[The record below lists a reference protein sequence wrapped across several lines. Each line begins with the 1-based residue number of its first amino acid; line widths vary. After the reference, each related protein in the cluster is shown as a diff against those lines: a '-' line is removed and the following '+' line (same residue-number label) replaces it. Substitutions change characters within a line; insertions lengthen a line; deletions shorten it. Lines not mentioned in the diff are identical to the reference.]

1 MAGPGAAEAAAP
13 PQPVGDR
20 DGPGPAERGDE
31 PALVAAAKRDR
42 RAFEPLYRRYVAPVY
57 RYCRRRLDDPDLAAD
72 ATALVFAKAL
82 AALPDCREDAFRPW
96 LFAIARNVVTDGYWN
111 RRPIAPLAAAAEVPD
126 GKPSPEDE
134 ALAGERSRALR
145 AALERLPE
153 EQRAVVELRLAG
165 LSAAEIG
172 AVLGKRPGAVDAAQ
186 FRAVRRLRTLLGV
199 GPNAEKGRD
208 AGG

>member
-1 MAGPGAAEAAAP
+1 MAGPGAAEAP
-13 PQPVGDR
+13 SQPASDR
-20 DGPGPAERGDE
+20 GSPAPAEHGDE

-42 RAFEPLYRRYVAPVY
+42 RDFEPLYRRYVDPVY

-82 AALPDCREDAFRPW
+82 AALPGCREDAFRPW
-96 LFAIARNVVTDGYWN
+96 LFAIARNVVTDGYRN
-111 RRPIAPLAAAAEVPD
+111 RRPTAPLAAAAGVPD
-126 GKPSPEDE
+126 GRPSPEEE
-134 ALAGERSRALR
+134 AIAGERRRALR

-186 FRAVRRLRTLLGV
+186 FRAVRRLRALLGV
-199 GPNAEKGRD
+199 EPNAGKGRG